1 MSKSEE
7 IYKRYKASGLSQ
19 KQIAKKEGISPGMV
33 SYHMRKA
40 RKEVDKGEGTYEFRP
55 IDIIPQGEAES
66 CIRITTSKGIEI
78 SIPI

>member
-19 KQIAKKEGISPGMV
+19 KEIAKKEGISASMV

-40 RKEVDKGEGTYEFRP
+40 HKEVDEGASTKVFKP
-55 IDIIPQGEAES
+55 IDIIPQGDGEC
-66 CIRITTSKGIEI
+66 CIRITTSKGVEI